1 MTHIYTDIE
10 TTGLN
15 PKQDEIISI
24 QYQELDRI
32 KGTPKGPL
40 KILKTWNDSQGE
52 KGIVSEFAKL
62 ILHSDPFDFVPVGN
76 NLVFD
81 FKFLAA
87 KFSQHLS
94 TDVDTLYFL
103 NRPHID
109 LKHVLILINNGN
121 FKGYHQLL
129 GKSGQGKMVPY
140 WYSQEQYSKIID
152 YVTSEA
158 TSFTKMCAKL
168 QKLLP
173 NLFNRRIDEFV

>member
-1 MTHIYTDIE
+1 MSHYYFDIE

-15 PKQDEIISI
+15 PLNDQILTI
-24 QYQELDRI
+24 QYQELDRV
-32 KGTPKGPL
+32 KGSPKGPL
-40 KILKTWNDSQGE
+40 KIHKIWDDSQSE
-52 KGIVSEFAKL
+52 KGIISEFAKE
-62 ILHSDPFDFVPVGN
+62 ILQSDPFSFVPVGN

-81 FKFLAA
+81 FKFLSA
-87 KFSQHLS
+87 KFTQYLS
-94 TDVDTLYFL
+94 MDVDTLYFL

-140 WYSQEQYSKIID
+140 WYSQEQYDKIID
-152 YVTSEA
+152 YVTNEA
-158 TSFTKMCAKL
+158 TSFTKMCTKL